1 MSAPV
6 TRSVVLFCRAPE
18 AEARA
23 KGLAPAAT
31 AVFEAFLRCWAERA
45 AAVGATVTVVAPL
58 ASLARLR
65 RLLPQATCIA
75 QVDGAFATRLSAA
88 VADLALSAVWPVVI
102 AGGDAPPPPLATLT
116 QVFRHLEAG
125 DGLALVPADD
135 GGVNAFGLSRPAD
148 SLIDAIDWLTPR
160 VGRQLAAQG
169 TALGLRVLTT
179 ASGPDLDS
187 ARDATSMLRATRR
200 ETTWRQFRSVL
211 RALLRVARTGAT
223 SPARGVPR
231 LAWPDS
237 DLRGPPASHPA

>member
-1 MSAPV
+1 MSAPF

-23 KGLAPAAT
+23 KGLASAAT
-31 AVFEAFLRCWAERA
+31 AVFEAFLLCWAERA
-45 AAVGATVTVVAPL
+45 AAVGATVAVVAPM

-65 RLLPQATCIA
+65 RLLPHATCLA
-75 QVDGAFATRLSAA
+75 QADGPFGTRLSAA
-88 VADLALSAVWPVVI
+88 VADLATSAAWPVVI
-102 AGGDAPPPPLATLT
+102 AGGDAPPPPLATLL

-125 DGLALVPADD
+125 DGLALLPADD

-148 SLIDAIDWLTPR
+148 SLVDAIDWHTPR
-160 VGRQLAAQG
+160 VGRQLAARG
-169 TALGLRVLTT
+169 AALGLRVLTT

-187 ARDATSMLRATRR
+187 ARDAASMLRATRG

-211 RALLRVARTGAT
+211 RALLRVARPCAT
-223 SPARGVPR
+223 SPVRAMPR
-231 LAWPDS
+231 LAWPHS